1 MILAPRERRA
11 GYPDHTAFD
20 AESRYFDTKSIKDT
34 PTWIMVDIEFIDK
47 FPAVVSLQDLKVNPR
62 LDGMM
67 VIKRGMRLSV
77 QPVEKKHF
85 DEVCKMGKTG

>member
-1 MILAPRERRA
+1 
-11 GYPDHTAFD
+11 
-20 AESRYFDTKSIKDT
+20 
-34 PTWIMVDIEFIDK
+34 
-47 FPAVVSLQDLKVNPR
+47 
-62 LDGMM
+62 